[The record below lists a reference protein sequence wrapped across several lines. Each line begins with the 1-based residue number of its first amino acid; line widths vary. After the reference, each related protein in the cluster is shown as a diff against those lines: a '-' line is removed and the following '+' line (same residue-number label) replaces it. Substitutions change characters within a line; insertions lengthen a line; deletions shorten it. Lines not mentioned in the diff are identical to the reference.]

1 MKLKNVSIILLLL
14 FSIGSLCAQSKFNMQ
29 VKQSRKIHFELINNL
44 IVFPLQLNGIELSF
58 VLDTGVSKPILFN
71 LINTDSLEI
80 KRVET
85 IYLRGL
91 GEGGSIQAL
100 RSKGNMLRIGDAI
113 NVNQDVY
120 VVFDNSLNF
129 TARLGVPVHGII
141 GYDLFKDFV
150 VEINYSGKF
159 IRLYEPSQFKFKTSS
174 KWQTIPISLNNR
186 KPYLDAEVE
195 INSKL
200 IPVKL
205 LMDTGGS
212 DALWLFESKDQGI
225 IPDPEL
231 YFDDYLGKGLSG
243 SVYGKRTK
251 VDGFKVGGYSQRNI
265 NVAFPDSSSLTLAKR
280 FKERNGSISGNVLK
294 RFNIFFDYNSLK
306 IQFRKNNLFKQPYY
320 YNNSGLVVE
329 QRGTRVVKQRQNG
342 NSGGLYNRANSDGVT
357 SVDAATNYS
366 YILKPSFQIVEIRE
380 TSNAKEAGL
389 AIGDVLVSIN
399 GKSTGSLSLQEINKF
414 FYDKKGKTIRLKVT
428 RNDEPMAF
436 KFQLDDVFAKKKPST
451 N

>member
-1 MKLKNVSIILLLL
+1 MKLKDTALILFVFL
-14 FSIGSLCAQSKFNMQ
+14 FAKNLSSQSKFNMQ
-29 VKQSRKIHFELINNL
+29 ADESRKIRFELINNL
-44 IVFPLQLNGIELSF
+44 IVFPLELNGIELSF

-71 LINTDSLEI
+71 LVNTDSLEI

-129 TARLGVPVHGII
+129 TPRLGVPVHGII

-150 VEINYSGKF
+150 VEVNYGSKF
-159 IRLYEPSQFKFKTSS
+159 IRLFDPDTYKYKKSK
-174 KWQTIPISLNNR
+174 KWQTIPITLNNK

-195 INSKL
+195 IDSEI

-212 DALWLFESKDQGI
+212 DALWLFESKEKGL
-225 IPDPEL
+225 IPDDEM

-251 VDGFKVGGYSQRNI
+251 IDGFKVGEYVQKNV
-265 NVAFPDSSSLTLAKR
+265 NVAFPDSSSLSLAKNY
-280 FKERNGSISGNVLK
+280 KERNGSISGNVLK
-294 RFNIFFDYNSLK
+294 RFNIYFDYNNLK
-306 IQFRKNNLFKQPYY
+306 LQFKKNNLFKEPYF

-329 QRGTRVVKQRQNG
+329 QRGTRVVKEKQNSG
-342 NSGGLYNRANSDGVT
+342 SGGLYNRANSDGVN
-357 SVDAATNYS
+357 SVANATQYTYS
-366 YILKPSFQIVEIRE
+366 LKPSFEIVEIRE
-380 TSNAKEAGL
+380 TSNAKAAGL
-389 AIGDVLVSIN
+389 SIGDELHSIN
-399 GKSTGSLSLQEINKF
+399 GKDTATLSLQEINEF
-414 FYDKKGKTIRLKVT
+414 FYDKKGKTVRLKVS
-428 RNDEPMAF
+428 RNDQLMNF
-436 KFQLDDVFAKKKPST
+436 KFKLDDVFAKKSPQ
-451 N
+451 

>member
-1 MKLKNVSIILLLL
+1 MKLKDTALILFVFL
-14 FSIGSLCAQSKFNMQ
+14 FAKNLSSQSKFNMQ
-29 VKQSRKIHFELINNL
+29 ADESRKIRFELINNL
-44 IVFPLQLNGIELSF
+44 IVFPLELNGIELSF

-71 LINTDSLEI
+71 LVNTDSLEI

-129 TARLGVPVHGII
+129 TPRLGVPVHGII

-150 VEINYSGKF
+150 VEVNYGSKF
-159 IRLYEPSQFKFKTSS
+159 IRLFDPDTYKYKKSK
-174 KWQTIPISLNNR
+174 KWQTIPITLNNK

-195 INSKL
+195 IDSEI

-212 DALWLFESKDQGI
+212 DALWLFESKEKGL
-225 IPDPEL
+225 IPDDEM

-251 VDGFKVGGYSQRNI
+251 IDGFKVGEYVQKNV
-265 NVAFPDSSSLTLAKR
+265 NVAFPDSSSLSLAKNY
-280 FKERNGSISGNVLK
+280 KERNGSISGNVLK
-294 RFNIFFDYNSLK
+294 RFNIYFDYNNLK
-306 IQFRKNNLFKQPYY
+306 LQFKKNNLFKEPYF

-329 QRGTRVVKQRQNG
+329 QRGTRVVKEKQNSG
-342 NSGGLYNRANSDGVT
+342 SGGLYNRANSDGVN
-357 SVDAATNYS
+357 SVANATQYTYS
-366 YILKPSFQIVEIRE
+366 LKPSFEIVEIRE
-380 TSNAKEAGL
+380 TSNAKAAGL
-389 AIGDVLVSIN
+389 SIGDELRSIN
-399 GKSTGSLSLQEINKF
+399 GKDTATLSLQEINEF
-414 FYDKKGKTIRLKVT
+414 FYDKKGKTVRLKVS
-428 RNDEPMAF
+428 RNDQLMNF
-436 KFQLDDVFAKKKPST
+436 KFKLDDVFAKKSPQ
-451 N
+451 

>member
-1 MKLKNVSIILLLL
+1 MKLNDTALILFVFL
-14 FSIGSLCAQSKFNMQ
+14 FAINLSSQSKFNMQ
-29 VKQSRKIHFELINNL
+29 ADESRKIRFELINNL
-44 IVFPLQLNGIELSF
+44 IVFPLELNGIELSF

-71 LINTDSLEI
+71 LVNTDSLEI

-129 TARLGVPVHGII
+129 TPRLGVPVHGII

-150 VEINYSGKF
+150 VEVNYGSKF
-159 IRLYEPSQFKFKTSS
+159 IRLFDPDTYKYKKSK
-174 KWQTIPISLNNR
+174 KWQTIPITLNNK

-195 INSKL
+195 IDSEI

-212 DALWLFESKDQGI
+212 DALWLFESKEKGL
-225 IPDPEL
+225 IPDDEM
-231 YFDDYLGKGLSG
+231 YFHDYLGKGLSG

-251 VDGFKVGGYSQRNI
+251 IDGFKVGEYIQKNV
-265 NVAFPDSSSLTLAKR
+265 NVAFPDSSSLSLAKNY
-280 FKERNGSISGNVLK
+280 KERNGSISGNVLK
-294 RFNIFFDYNSLK
+294 RFNIYFDYNNLK
-306 IQFRKNNLFKQPYY
+306 LQFKKNNLFKEPYF

-329 QRGTRVVKQRQNG
+329 QRGTRVVKEKQNSG
-342 NSGGLYNRANSDGVT
+342 SGGLYNRANSDGVN
-357 SVDAATNYS
+357 SVANATQYTYS
-366 YILKPSFQIVEIRE
+366 LKPSFEIVEIRE

-389 AIGDVLVSIN
+389 SIGDELRSIN
-399 GKSTGSLSLQEINKF
+399 GKDTATLSLQEINEF
-414 FYDKKGKTIRLKVT
+414 FYDKKGKTVRLKVS
-428 RNDEPMAF
+428 RNDQLMNF
-436 KFQLDDVFAKKKPST
+436 KFKLDDVFAKKSPQ
-451 N
+451 